1 MKSRTC
7 LAICAAMLSLSC
19 SLAGAEATASLRTS
33 PLVVTLVDLDEI
45 DGITPSISFEPTG
58 ALSSYAFAQVR
69 DQIQPTEVADYRN
82 FDAWG
87 AAVMTA
93 ALPWATA
100 SLEMVSAGTPAGST
114 FAASGSA
121 RGAGEGGQF
130 FFDAYIN
137 PSDPPAVF
145 TLSPNTL
152 VQISLSSTL
161 STTASFALNS
171 KDGKETADALV
182 SLLVYGTEPNGVDVQ
197 GDYDVHYLRSGYVSG
212 LASAAGTETLTVSFS
227 NQTDGARQGNFSLQA
242 WAWGSSQVTVVPEP
256 ATYGMLLVGLALLGA
271 MRRARYPRG
280 LASSPAPDRPT
291 GITTLH

>member
-1 MKSRTC
+1 MKSKTC
-7 LAICAAMLSLSC
+7 LATCAAILSLPC
-19 SLAGAEATASLRTS
+19 SFAVAEATASVRTS
-33 PLVVTLVDLDEI
+33 PLVVTLVDLDEL

-58 ALSSYAFAQVR
+58 ALSSYAFVRAR
-69 DQIQPTEVADYRN
+69 DQIRGTEVADYRN

-87 AAVMTA
+87 SAEMAA

-100 SLEMVSAGTPAGST
+100 SAEVISAGTPAGST
-114 FAASGSA
+114 FTASGSA
-121 RGAGEGGQF
+121 RGAGEDGQF

-137 PSDPPAVF
+137 PSDPAAVF
-145 TLSPNTL
+145 TLSPNTV

-197 GDYDVHYLRSGYVSG
+197 WDYDAHYLRSGYVSG

-227 NQTDGARQGNFSLQA
+227 NQTNAARLGNFSLQA

-256 ATYGMLLVGLALLGA
+256 ATYVMSLAGLALLCA
-271 MRRARYPRG
+271 LRRARHGRG
-280 LASSPAPDRPT
+280 LARSPA
-291 GITTLH
+291 